1 MVALYPAIIIKHDI
15 ILCIPKLFL
24 RLVLVGRKN
33 HVHVFRF
40 VRKKNLMSNRY
51 YNLIVHVMKVS
62 IRLTSYPASTRH
74 SSPPKVRILQYRHV
88 VVGSTETTFYIG
100 EALLVVGRDLKI

>member
-33 HVHVFRF
+33 HFHAFQIC
-40 VRKKNLMSNRY
+40 KKEEFDVKWVLQFD
-51 YNLIVHVMKVS
+51 
-62 IRLTSYPASTRH
+62 STCDESEH
-74 SSPPKVRILQYRHV
+74 
-88 VVGSTETTFYIG
+88 
-100 EALLVVGRDLKI
+100 